1 MNKPYGKSTFWVY
14 PYQSVREDPGFN
26 TTANKVIKSSR
37 GSPIEI
43 LEFVRIILTKL
54 FVKGEMR

>member
-1 MNKPYGKSTFWVY
+1 MNKLYGKLTCWTY

-26 TTANKVIKSSR
+26 TTANKAIKSYG

-43 LEFVRIILTKL
+43 LEFVRVILTKL
-54 FVKGEMR
+54 FVKGEVR